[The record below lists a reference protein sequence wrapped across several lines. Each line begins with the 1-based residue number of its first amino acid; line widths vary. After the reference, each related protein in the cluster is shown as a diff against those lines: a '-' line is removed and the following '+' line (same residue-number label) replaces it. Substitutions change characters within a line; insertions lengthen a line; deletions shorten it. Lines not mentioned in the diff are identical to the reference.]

1 MGEPSAAQFSPVT
14 LSSGETDDYLL
25 KAKAKPLFCQL
36 AHGFPRTSASNKVR
50 LAWPP
55 HAQYA
60 KPMKNIQPPLPLV
73 SVILPVFNR
82 AWSLKRAIDSV
93 LSQDNVN
100 LETIVVDDG
109 STDETPALL
118 SSYGDRIRVIR
129 QPNQGVSAAR
139 NTGIRAASGD
149 LIALL
154 DSDDAWL
161 PGKVKAQVDFFVA
174 HPESIICQTEEI
186 WIRNGRRVNPKRR
199 HKKHRGMIFERSL
212 ALCLIS
218 PSAVMMRR
226 KLFDLVGLF
235 DERLPACEDYDLWLR
250 TTWKHPVELIDE
262 PLIVKHGGHADQLSA
277 MPQLDRYRIQAI
289 VNILRQGVLSR
300 DQRAATLTVL
310 AQKCAIYATGC
321 RKRDRID
328 EAAYYDQLPYD
339 WQSNKR

>member
-1 MGEPSAAQFSPVT
+1 MV
-14 LSSGETDDYLL
+14 
-25 KAKAKPLFCQL
+25 
-36 AHGFPRTSASNKVR
+36 SASDNVR
-50 LAWPP
+50 LAPP
-55 HAQYA
+55 PDGQYV
-60 KPMKNIQPPLPLV
+60 KPMKNVQPPLPRV

-82 AWSLKRAIDSV
+82 AWSLNRAIDSV
-93 LSQDNVN
+93 LSQKDAN

-129 QPNQGVSAAR
+129 QANQGVSAAR

-161 PGKVKAQVDFFVA
+161 PGKIKAQVDFFAA
-174 HPESIICQTEEI
+174 HPETLICQTEEI
-186 WIRNGRRVNPKRR
+186 WIRNGRRVNPRRR

-226 KLFDLVGLF
+226 ELFDAVGLF

-250 TTWKHPVELIDE
+250 IAWKYPVDLVDE

-277 MPQLDRYRIQAI
+277 MPQLDRYRIRAI
-289 VNILRQGVLSR
+289 VNILCRGVLSAS
-300 DQRAATLTVL
+300 QTAAALEVLT
-310 AQKCAIYATGC
+310 QKCAIYATGC
-321 RKRDRID
+321 RNRGRFA
-328 EAAYYDQLPYD
+328 EAAYYEQLPD
-339 WQSNKR
+339 SWQIVKGKDLFIK